1 VGDHTR
7 MRLSTIVLDAPDP
20 PALADFYCRLLGLEV
35 QFSDPTWVKLKAMDG
50 TAPLA
55 FQLEPVHQRPTWP
68 SRADAQ
74 QMQLHLDIQ
83 VEDLETGGAHAIA
96 QGATLAEFQPQ
107 DDVRVYLDPVGHPF
121 CLWAA
126 TA

>member
-1 VGDHTR
+1 MTERPR

-35 QFSDPTWVKLKAMDG
+35 AASDPTWVKLTAMDG
-50 TAPLA
+50 TTPLA
-55 FQLEPVHQRPTWP
+55 FQLEPVFQRPTWP
-68 SRADAQ
+68 SRPDAQ
-74 QMQLHLDIQ
+74 QMELHLDIQ
-83 VEDLETGGAHAIA
+83 VEDLEAAGAHAIA

-121 CLWAA
+121 CFWVA
-126 TA
+126 TG